1 MNLPTLIR
9 LPAPHAGA
17 SATSSPVAQVA
28 LSSLDPA
35 TVADIVH
42 LRHLVAEALTLLSRR
57 LEERFAQ
64 AIASA
69 QRAWETA
76 DDLVIIDA
84 GTGSLLAETRRMLF
98 RAGGGPNP
106 AVRAV
111 ALEGLLAF
119 DSACG
124 LAGVAERRLSSLIR
138 LRSKSE
144 DAALLPDGRPF
155 LDLGRA
161 FAEAAQEWA

>member
-9 LPAPHAGA
+9 LPAA
-17 SATSSPVAQVA
+17 SASTEATSGRGSQVA
-28 LSSLDPA
+28 LSALDPA
-35 TVADIVH
+35 LRADIVH
-42 LRHLVAEALTLLSRR
+42 LRHLVAEALTLLARR
-57 LEERFAQ
+57 LEDRFAD

-84 GTGSLLAETRRMLF
+84 SAGSLLAETRRMLF
-98 RAGGGPNP
+98 RAGGSPHL

-138 LRSKSE
+138 LRVRSE
-144 DAALLPDGRPF
+144 EGALLPEGRPF

-161 FAEAAQEWA
+161 FAEAAQEWR